1 LNLETILKGDHPGT
15 MQAKFGWIWFGGVRE
30 YLNVEVYDEAKW
42 RQKLTWSLVMWAN
55 KTQAIET
62 SK

>member
-1 LNLETILKGDHPGT
+1 